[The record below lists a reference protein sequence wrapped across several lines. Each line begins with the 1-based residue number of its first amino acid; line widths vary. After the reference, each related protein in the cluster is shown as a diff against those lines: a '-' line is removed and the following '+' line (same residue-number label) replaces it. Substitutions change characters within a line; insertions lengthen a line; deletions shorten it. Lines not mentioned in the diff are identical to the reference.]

1 MPTNRVPVRHSRK
14 FMVTDEMVA
23 LFKTG
28 LEILQAGDDERF
40 EDDSP
45 PGRRREFVDLYKR
58 LNWTLL
64 RRDLHHVSVFDP
76 GIAEGSPPPPYMARL
91 DNGRFNGWDTALE
104 QRAGFDGR
112 AQKARLIRKAIA
124 GLTQVGRI
132 ASNFTETQQ

>member
-14 FMVTDEMVA
+14 FTVTDEMVA

-104 QRAGFDGR
+104 QRAALMDVLKKQG
-112 AQKARLIRKAIA
+112 
-124 GLTQVGRI
+124 
-132 ASNFTETQQ
+132 